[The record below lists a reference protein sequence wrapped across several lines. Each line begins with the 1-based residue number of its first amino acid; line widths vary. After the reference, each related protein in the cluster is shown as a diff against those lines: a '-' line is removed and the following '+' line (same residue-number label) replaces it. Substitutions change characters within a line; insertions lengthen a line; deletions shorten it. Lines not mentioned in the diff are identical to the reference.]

1 MSLKSRCVQNLSGRC
16 LAQAG
21 GAEPELRAARE
32 ELCRIDCLAAGCVN
46 IDLMAKMLT
55 VVYLAMV
62 VRLNKAGR
70 FLKQWQQK
78 C

>member
-1 MSLKSRCVQNLSGRC
+1 MGRIVIVCYIMHYCVSLGVIVQCACMLWSK
-16 LAQAG
+16 LMQARG
-21 GAEPELRAARE
+21 G
-32 ELCRIDCLAAGCVN
+32 AAGCVN